1 MKNKII
7 YILSLMILSLTTF
20 AAANNNSVVTIA
32 KIEGSNAVVHSSD
45 AGGKITNVYY
55 QNGDFVKKGTVIMTV
70 QNDQVSTYM
79 KQMEHQYL
87 MTKANYDK
95 TQKFSKDQQLLNLE
109 KAKKSLVT
117 SKMNL
122 QKAQNGTKVEQIDQL
137 KYNVETS
144 KSNYDTLKKNYE
156 KNKVLYTNKSISEQA
171 YLQIKTQYESA
182 ENSYKSSKKAFTL
195 AEKGADIEDIN
206 SLKAA
211 VNEAQTTYNITQNMI
226 NQQIW
231 NYDINAA
238 AASMN
243 SAQEAY
249 KLAKKKNG
257 ELGVIAEVSGIISGL
272 DIEVGNKVT
281 SGKSLFSVSN
291 IGTMQLK
298 ASLEEKNIGSIAKNS
313 TVDIYVPTLKKH
325 FTGTIDNISPV
336 ANPKTKKFEV
346 KIKVNNNSQTLREG
360 MFAQVSIKKVR

>member
-1 MKNKII
+1 M
-7 YILSLMILSLTTF
+7 
-20 AAANNNSVVTIA
+20 
-32 KIEGSNAVVHSSD
+32 
-45 AGGKITNVYY
+45 
-55 QNGDFVKKGTVIMTV
+55 
-70 QNDQVSTYM
+70 
-79 KQMEHQYL
+79 
-87 MTKANYDK
+87 
-95 TQKFSKDQQLLNLE
+95 
-109 KAKKSLVT
+109 
-117 SKMNL
+117 
-122 QKAQNGTKVEQIDQL
+122 
-137 KYNVETS
+137 
-144 KSNYDTLKKNYE
+144 
-156 KNKVLYTNKSISEQA
+156 
-171 YLQIKTQYESA
+171 
-182 ENSYKSSKKAFTL
+182 
-195 AEKGADIEDIN
+195 
-206 SLKAA
+206 KAA